1 MRFFL
6 RLFTILFVLS
16 GSHVFGQNKAA
27 IITDNKDFRL
37 EQNAEFKD
45 TAQTP
50 LTAEGLTTFKKLEFF
65 PINCEYRVIA
75 KLTRTPEESP
85 FEMKRSKGNTGSY
98 RKYGEAIF
106 TLKGKEY
113 KLCVYQYM
121 KLLNDEKYAK
131 YLFLPFADLT
141 NGKQTYIGGR
151 FIDLEI
157 PDNDELIIDFN
168 KAYNPLCAYGNPKYS
183 CPIPP
188 KENQLK
194 VKIKAGVKT
203 YEKH

>member
-1 MRFFL
+1 M
-6 RLFTILFVLS
+6 
-16 GSHVFGQNKAA
+16 
-27 IITDNKDFRL
+27 
-37 EQNAEFKD
+37 
-45 TAQTP
+45 
-50 LTAEGLTTFKKLEFF
+50 
-65 PINCEYRVIA
+65 
-75 KLTRTPEESP
+75 
-85 FEMKRSKGNTGSY
+85 
-98 RKYGEAIF
+98 
-106 TLKGKEY
+106 LKGKEY
-113 KLCVYQYM
+113 KLTVYQYM

-157 PDNDELIIDFN
+157 PDNDDLVIDFN

-188 KENQLK
+188 VENQLK

-203 YEKH
+203 YKKH